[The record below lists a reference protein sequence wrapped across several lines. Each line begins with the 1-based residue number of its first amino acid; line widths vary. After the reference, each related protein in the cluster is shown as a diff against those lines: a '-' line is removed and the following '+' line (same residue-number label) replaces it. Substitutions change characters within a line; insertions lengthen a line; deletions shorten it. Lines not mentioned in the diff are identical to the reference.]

1 MAKYLIL
8 TSWKQRER
16 FSKVKEFYHI
26 IKKIAEEIE
35 GVETFGL
42 YKPLTEDWH
51 WSYLLYLDDLEKWN
65 KVDEE
70 SETKFEYGRDN
81 IIQRQNRIFVEKVS
95 NPLNKKLES
104 LEVLELELI
113 LWNEINIGSYEY
125 FESISKVL
133 KDKDGVWFLG
143 QYGPANEPY
152 NWTHFFMYDSLNR
165 ITEVDIELGVRAPRP
180 KNAILTVEWL
190 YKRIEL

>member
-8 TSWKQRER
+8 TSWNQRKR

-35 GVETFGL
+35 GVETLGL
-42 YKPLTEDWH
+42 YKPLTKDWH

-70 SETKFEYGRDN
+70 SETIFEYGRDN
-81 IIQRQNRIFVEKVS
+81 IIQRQNRIFVEKAS

-104 LEVLELELI
+104 LEILELELI
-113 LWNEINIGSYEY
+113 LWNDINIGSYEY

-133 KDKDGVWFLG
+133 NNKDGVWFLG

-152 NWTHFFMYDSLNR
+152 NWTHCFMYDSLNR
-165 ITEVDIELGVRAPRP
+165 MTEVDIELGVSAPRP
-180 KNAILTVEWL
+180 KNASLTVEWL